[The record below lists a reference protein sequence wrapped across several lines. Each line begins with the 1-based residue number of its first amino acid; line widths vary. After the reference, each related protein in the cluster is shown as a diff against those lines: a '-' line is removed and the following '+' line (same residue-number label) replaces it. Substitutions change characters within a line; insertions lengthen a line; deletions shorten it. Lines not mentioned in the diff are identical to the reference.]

1 MNKNKDILLDI
12 LEKNWEP
19 EQIYNM
25 FPNPSP
31 WKNEIEQEKTGYCW
45 LITELHALMYFMSK
59 KYGTKDIYF
68 SLTDLIV
75 FDKVEKA
82 NCFFEKVYKTRRLP
96 TTNEEV
102 TYILTNAM
110 SDRGHWEMS
119 VNLIKKYGLV
129 PIEKKECEKNNLRT
143 GEINAVLAF
152 LMRYYASIIRD
163 REKVKKINDFLQIK
177 EIAMKKIKEI
187 LYTYI
192 KKPKEKIQIPAY
204 IKKKEKSWISPKE
217 FYDRYVCFPF
227 DDYACFFVGANE
239 QDSVIKVS
247 LKSLGN
253 IYENG
258 SLTFW
263 KISSD
268 VMYNGIY
275 KQLQQGDTCWIGLD
289 GGKFLFRDSGIYD
302 DSVFNI
308 KQLEKLGTLVVMGWY
323 YIIGL
328 AVTAPFF
335 WKYIAHT
342 QFLKLPLQ
350 AQAELAYILILGTVL
365 PMYLLYRG
373 TEKLTSVH
381 TALYRYIQPVV
392 AGILAIVRGQAVFDT
407 ANVVALIFIF
417 AGVSEVN
424 LC

>member
-308 KQLEKLGTLVVMGWY
+308 NE
-323 YIIGL
+323 
-328 AVTAPFF
+328 
-335 WKYIAHT
+335 
-342 QFLKLPLQ
+342 
-350 AQAELAYILILGTVL
+350 ILGYDVQL
-365 PMYLLYRG
+365 NSEMISLYRMAKTTHSMLLFDMASG
-373 TEKLTSVH
+373 ECGKWWRAQNNIENYETHNENFFISDSWLKKYVFIAVLNKKNINMDVFKH
-381 TALYRYIQPVV
+381 VFLEPWK
-392 AGILAIVRGQAVFDT
+392 IL
-407 ANVVALIFIF
+407 
-417 AGVSEVN
+417 
-424 LC
+424 